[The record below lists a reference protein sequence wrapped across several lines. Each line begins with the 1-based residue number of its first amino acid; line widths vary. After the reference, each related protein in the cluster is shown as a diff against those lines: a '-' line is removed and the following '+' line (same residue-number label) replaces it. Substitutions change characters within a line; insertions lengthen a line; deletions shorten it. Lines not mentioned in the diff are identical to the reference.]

1 MPHRVLVG
9 DALPHRL
16 ADLSPPPASLHL
28 WGELPPPPYVAIVGS
43 RRASG
48 RAQAFV
54 RQLAAELSRSGA
66 TVISGGA
73 EGIDTAAHRGALD
86 AGAPTLVVAPCGFER
101 PYPSSNG
108 RLFERIVAR
117 GGGYLS
123 LEPEEAGATRP
134 SFFRRNAVLAA
145 LCDALVLGE
154 ANLRSGARNAMK
166 HARALGR
173 AVFSVPSAA
182 WNLRGRGSNLELRAG
197 ARWLEEADDVLRFLE
212 ESGQLFGREAAV
224 SRAAASTSLRLSV
237 RARPAPADE
246 EVLPAVRQAGARGP
260 WNVASERVLEAVGRA
275 IRAGCGHE
283 DALCEATGLKAAE
296 VSVALLEL
304 SVSGAVGLDA
314 NGLLR
319 WRGAPSSSDP

>member
-1 MPHRVLVG
+1 MLHRVLAG
-9 DALPHRL
+9 DELPHRL

-43 RRASG
+43 RRASD
-48 RAQAFV
+48 RAQMFV
-54 RQLAAELSRSGA
+54 RRLAATLARGGV

-86 AGAPTLVVAPCGFER
+86 VGAPTLVVAPCGFER

-108 RLFERIVAR
+108 RLFKRIVVR

-123 LEPEEAGATRP
+123 LEPAEAGATRP

-145 LCDALVLGE
+145 LCHALVLGE
-154 ANLRSGARNAMK
+154 ANLRSGARNAVK

-212 ESGQLFGREAAV
+212 ESGQLVRRRAV
-224 SRAAASTSLRLSV
+224 ASEGAAAPSGALVTRRR
-237 RARPAPADE
+237 RACASEKESAPPAGVSGSWHLASSRMLE
-246 EVLPAVRQAGARGP
+246 AVANAVQAGAR
-260 WNVASERVLEAVGRA
+260 N
-275 IRAGCGHE
+275 E
-283 DALCEATGLKAAE
+283 DALCEATGLTAAE

-304 SVSGAVGLDA
+304 SLAGVVGLDA

-319 WRGAPSSSDP
+319 WRGAPSSSGP